1 MIFISESND
10 QSWCNIIHGCF
21 FPLLSTCSS
30 CNPFSS
36 IPLSLFV
43 SVTYVFTRFSIY
55 SLILYIGCIS
65 FLECIFEILYL
76 WNENESFDF
85 FSYIIVIIFHFWWFC
100 ICRITIFGALGI
112 SFFFLNYI
120 GKILLCNNNF
130 IIISQCIQCLV
141 SLKNYLI
148 KFYLMC
154 FFLSFFYYYSSCIG
168 AKFFRKVSKHP
179 VYHVH
184 FEQR

>member
-1 MIFISESND
+1 MFFSFAFNVFFVQPFFKYPFIPFRFGYICIYSFFHLFFNIVYRVYIFFGMYIWNFISLK
-10 QSWCNIIHGCF
+10 WKWKFRFFLLYYCYY
-21 FPLLSTCSS
+21 FPLLM
-30 CNPFSS
+30 
-36 IPLSLFV
+36 V
-43 SVTYVFTRFSIY
+43 
-55 SLILYIGCIS
+55 
-65 FLECIFEILYL
+65 LYL
-76 WNENESFDF
+76 SNNDFRGAWN
-85 FSYIIVIIFHFWWFC
+85 
-100 ICRITIFGALGI
+100 